1 MAVSELEQI
10 GYEAGMEDGINYA
23 IKTIKNAMDNP
34 ALDILTPRQVLGIL
48 VASLREKDNDG
59 LGN

>member
-23 IKTIKNAMDNP
+23 LRTIKNAMDNP

-48 VASLREKDNDG
+48 VASLQQKDS
-59 LGN
+59 

>member
-1 MAVSELEQI
+1 MAVSEMEQI

-23 IKTIKNAMDNP
+23 IKMIRNAIDNP

-48 VASLREKDNDG
+48 IASLQDKDN
-59 LGN
+59 

>member
-1 MAVSELEQI
+1 MKEI
-10 GYEAGMEDGINYA
+10 GYEQGMEDGLAYA

-48 VASLREKDNDG
+48 VASLNAKDEDE
-59 LGN
+59 

>member
-1 MAVSELEQI
+1 MAVSEMEQI

-48 VASLREKDNDG
+48 VASLNAKDEDE
-59 LGN
+59 

>member
-1 MAVSELEQI
+1 MAVSEMEQI
-10 GYEAGMEDGINYA
+10 GYEAVEDGINYA

-48 VASLREKDNDG
+48 MATLTMKED
-59 LGN
+59 

>member
-23 IKTIKNAMDNP
+23 IKSIQNAMDNP

-48 VASLREKDNDG
+48 MTTLKMKED
-59 LGN
+59 